1 MTWELK
7 SVSEL
12 CEFAIDCVNKTA
24 PVVNYPT
31 PYKMIRTNNVKSGF
45 IDVENVRYVDED
57 TFEKWTRR
65 SKPRYGDVIL
75 TREAPVGDVGRF
87 TSKNENVF
95 LGQRLFHYRPN
106 PDLLDWN
113 YFAYVLQSQSI
124 QSWLHGIAF
133 GATVP
138 HIKVEDAE
146 NLQIPCP
153 PIEIQ
158 RKIGSILSAYD
169 DLIENNLQRIKLLEE
184 MAQITY
190 EEWFVRMKFPGHE
203 TTHWDKET
211 GLPEG
216 WTRATCFDVMDVLSG
231 GTPKTDNADYWNG
244 SINFYT
250 PKDATNGIYTQPT
263 EKKITTE
270 GLKTCNSKLYPKDTL
285 FITARGTV
293 GKLNL
298 AHEPMAMNQ
307 SCYALRAKEGL
318 SQYYLYC
325 SVYKAIDAFKGAA
338 NGGVFDA
345 IVVDTFKFLPF
356 VKPNTDV
363 VNAFTANVE
372 SAFNA
377 VFSLLKQNEL
387 LREARE
393 ILLPRLMTG
402 VIDVDQ
408 VEVPEALLARVA

>member
-24 PVVNYPT
+24 PVVDCPT
-31 PYKMIRTNNVKSGF
+31 SYKMIRTNNVKNGF
-45 IDVENVRYVDED
+45 IDIENVRYVDED
-57 TFEKWTRR
+57 TFKKWTRR
-65 SKPRYGDVIL
+65 SKPLYGDVIL

-87 TSKNENVF
+87 TSKSENVF

-190 EEWFVRMKFPGHE
+190 EEWFVRMRFPGHE
-203 TTHWDKET
+203 TAQWDKET

-216 WTRATCFDVMDVLSG
+216 WA
-231 GTPKTDNADYWNG
+231 
-244 SINFYT
+244 
-250 PKDATNGIYTQPT
+250 
-263 EKKITTE
+263 KIPL
-270 GLKTCNSKLYPKDTL
+270 GNMMIFHY
-285 FITARGTV
+285 
-293 GKLNL
+293 GK
-298 AHEPMAMNQ
+298 
-307 SCYALRAKEGL
+307 ALRSHEKRKGNIPIYSSAGIFGYHDTSLVDAPGIIVGRKGNVGSVFWSQEPFFPMDTVYYVESKESLYFAYFALKSVEFINNDAAVPGL
-318 SQYYLYC
+318 NRN
-325 SVYKAIDAFKGAA
+325 AA
-338 NGGVFDA
+338 YAMKIISPVSELIECFEE
-345 IVVDTFKFLPF
+345 K
-356 VKPNTDV
+356 VKPTFATV
-363 VNAFTANVE
+363 
-372 SAFNA
+372 FN
-377 VFSLLKQNEL
+377 LKKQNEL